1 MRRSFRFTAPDPRRD
16 ALIRPRLLRSLLGRW
31 EHRVTV
37 VTGGAGFGKT
47 TLLAQSV
54 AENRL
59 TPRGEDVW
67 IGVEPSDALGD
78 ALGEAAAHALAA
90 GAALDTGDTGSALAL
105 PDALAVARMVWQRSP
120 RQVCL
125 VLDDVHLLP
134 CESAGAEWL
143 GSLIDVLPDNGHV
156 LLASRTEPAVPLARL
171 DGLGVVLR
179 LHEDDLRLSPDE
191 QQAFA
196 ERSSIEPAALA
207 PSGGWP
213 AMAALAAM
221 APAARRQR
229 SDAYLWEEVL
239 RPLGPDRRRVL
250 AVVADLGG
258 ADDALASAALGAPV
272 DVARALGDVPL
283 VAEGADGWFV
293 PHALWRTAHGMALE
307 PAAQAEVR
315 RRAVR
320 HLVERRRLDEAF
332 TLVTGTGLWDVAPV
346 VLRAASLSSERL
358 DHQQLDRCL
367 ASTPTDVRATPEGK
381 LALALHQAFTQPSD
395 AIARLREAAEACREA
410 GDIEAE
416 VTALAQL
423 GRLAWGRH
431 DAASIGALVATR
443 IAEITAAPASSSTS
457 SSTNEG
463 GRGSGGRGG
472 SGGAGQPTAR
482 GLAAFVRA
490 LAADLDGDDHAVL
503 AELDAIEPGALDP
516 VWQAMVTWLAGGVRL
531 FLGDAERVQ
540 QMADALPLSAD
551 PSIIAIVGGL
561 RVRARWALGHI
572 DEAVDEVPDLLEAL
586 RVAGVSSIQSQG
598 LTNASLAFSY
608 VGDVERA
615 RACLAEAASAGRESA
630 DGLTVRTALARAS
643 VELAEGDEDGA
654 VGTLRA
660 AVKLGGGPDLDPER
674 RALRHVLSLTYVLLP
689 ETRAHWDGAPL
700 RGHLLLARELARAV
714 VISREDPTDER
725 LWRVAVPEL
734 RHVKAALHH
743 RLAADLAVGLTGV
756 GRPEGARLLDAL
768 GPAGRVAVQDLA
780 RQRPRQTKAAKSLLV
795 AVPAP
800 PPVTTHL
807 SVLGPLT
814 IWRTELLD
822 PDAAPASGLVPGTG
836 RDVGR
841 DVGRDE
847 VGHPDLRRSRVRA
860 LLAFLMTHRRTRR
873 AAITAALWPDLDDR
887 AASNNLA
894 VNLNHL
900 LSALEPWRTRREPP
914 YLVRLDGPS
923 VELMTG
929 PYLQVDI
936 DAFDDHLRR
945 ASRAEAEGSP
955 SVALDHLLAAAALY
969 RGELFSDIPEA
980 EWVELD
986 RAHYGSRFVATA
998 TRAAEL
1004 LVGRGDYNEAED
1016 LVSRAL
1022 GADPWS
1028 EDAYAVL
1035 ASAALGRGD
1044 RSAARRTL
1052 RQCLDALADLGAA
1065 PSRATRELGH
1075 RCGFNEAT
1083 LLAARHQPVA

>member
-1 MRRSFRFTAPDPRRD
+1 MRRSFRFTAPEPRRD

-125 VLDDVHLLP
+125 MLDDVHLLP
-134 CESAGAEWL
+134 CESAGAGWL

-156 LLASRTEPAVPLARL
+156 VLASRTEPAVPLARL
-171 DGLGVVLR
+171 DGLGAVLR
-179 LHEDDLRLSPDE
+179 VHEDDLRLSTDE

-196 ERSSIEPAALA
+196 ERSSIEPAALG

-250 AVVADLGG
+250 AVVANLGG

-307 PAAQAEVR
+307 VADQADVR

-320 HLVERRRLDEAF
+320 HLVERRRLDEAL
-332 TLVTGTGLWDVAPV
+332 TLVTETALWDAAPV

-358 DHQQLDRCL
+358 NHQQLDRCL
-367 ASTPTDVRATPEGK
+367 ASTPADVRNTPEGK

-423 GRLAWGRH
+423 GRLAWGRQ

-443 IAEITAAPASSSTS
+443 VAEIASVASSSPA
-457 SSTNEG
+457 
-463 GRGSGGRGG
+463 SGGGLA
-472 SGGAGQPTAR
+472 GAGNATAR
-482 GLAAFVRA
+482 GLAAFIRA
-490 LAADLDGDDHAVL
+490 LGADLDGDDHGVL
-503 AELDAIEPGALDP
+503 AELDTIEPGALDP
-516 VWQAMVTWLAGGVRL
+516 VWEAMVTWLAGGVRL

-540 QMADALPLSAD
+540 QMVDALPPSAD

-572 DEAVDEVPDLLEAL
+572 DEAVDEVPDLLDAL
-586 RVAGVSSIQSQG
+586 RAAGVSSIQSQG
-598 LTNASLAFSY
+598 LTNACLAFSY
-608 VGDVERA
+608 VGDVDRA

-660 AVKLGGGPDLDPER
+660 AVKLDEGPDLDPER
-674 RALRHVLSLTYVLLP
+674 RALRHVLSMTYVLLP
-689 ETRAHWDGAPL
+689 ETRPHWDDAPL

-756 GRPEGARLLDAL
+756 GRPEGPRLLDAL

-814 IWRTELLD
+814 IWRSELPD
-822 PDAAPASGLVPGTG
+822 PSSVDPIGTSASGGDA
-836 RDVGR
+836 RR

-873 AAITAALWPDLDDR
+873 TAITAALWPDLDDR

-914 YLVRLDGPS
+914 YLVRLDGPT

-936 DAFDDHLRR
+936 DAFDERLRQ

-969 RGELFSDIPEA
+969 RGELFADIPEA

-986 RAHYGSRFVATA
+986 RAHYRSRFVATS

-1022 GADPWS
+1022 GTDPWS

-1052 RQCLDALADLGAA
+1052 RQCLDALADLGAD
-1065 PSRATRELGH
+1065 PSPATRELGH
-1075 RCGFNEAT
+1075 RCGFNETT